1 MSLLGITGN
10 VDHPADECARCNA
23 SFASE
28 FGRGMFMDKLSE
40 KLPFDAS
47 KLFEAL
53 TYQLVVALEYCHQ
66 LEKGKRLW
74 VEVYGDVTLEDVAQ
88 IEVKLY
94 ADTLRDGHQ
103 NIWNT
108 LHNWLNKAFDRQA
121 YESLVLVTNQE
132 YSPKSTLTDW
142 NSATAAEKLA
152 LLTAIYDG
160 AEQRVATKATEPS
173 EALLLQRSVMDLSIR
188 DDLLEVLDRAVFLT
202 GSPSLSDRLH
212 AYQVDKLRV
221 IRESKLQTFM
231 DDILGFIGS
240 TRYIN
245 TGWEIT
251 CEEFT
256 AKFVDLTKR
265 YMKHSNIFPEVDTDA
280 LKQKIDLDEIAD
292 RHFVQKIREIGG
304 EDRIKQ
310 SALQLLIAG
319 EVIDELYSDNLAT
332 DFDVKRYQENH
343 LNRHKDGRLGAM
355 IDAMDKTC
363 RIQQQRESLKFFY
376 RQHAEAVVQLNT
388 FEDTT
393 PDFRNGIYHM
403 LADVKTEDEEKAF
416 YWRLW
421 P

>member
-1 MSLLGITGN
+1 MSALSVMRAL
-10 VDHPADECARCNA
+10 
-23 SFASE
+23 ASE
-28 FGRGMFMDKLSE
+28 VGYGMFMDKLSE

-53 TYQLVVALEYCHQ
+53 TYQLVVALEYCHK

-88 IEVKLY
+88 VEVKLY

-108 LHNWLNKAFDRQA
+108 LNNWLNNAFDHRA
-121 YESLVLVTNQE
+121 YESLILLTNQD

-152 LLTAIYDG
+152 LLSAIYDA
-160 AEQRVATKATEPS
+160 AEQRFAASKATEPS
-173 EALLLQRSVMDLSIR
+173 ETLKLQRSVMGLAVR
-188 DDLLEVLDRAVFLT
+188 DELLEVLERAVFIA
-202 GSPSLSDRLH
+202 GSPSLNERLH
-212 AYQVDKLRV
+212 AYEVDKLRV
-221 IRESKLQTFM
+221 IRESKRQTFI
-231 DDILGFIGS
+231 DEILGFIGS

-256 AKFVDLTKR
+256 TKFVELTKR
-265 YMKHSNIFPEVDTDA
+265 YMKHSSIFPEVDTDA

-292 RHFVQKIREIGG
+292 RPFVKKIREIGG
-304 EDRIKQ
+304 EAQVKKA
-310 SALQLLIAG
+310 ALQLLIAG
-319 EVIDELYSDNLAT
+319 EVIDTLYSDNLASE
-332 DFDVKRYQENH
+332 FDVKRYQKNH
-343 LNRHKDGRLGAM
+343 LVRHQDGRQSAM
-355 IDAMDKTC
+355 IDCMDETSP
-363 RIQQQRESLKFFY
+363 IQLQRQSLKFFHK
-376 RQHAEAVVQLNT
+376 QHAETVVQLNT

-393 PDFRNGIYHM
+393 VDFRNGIYHM
-403 LADVKTEDEEKAF
+403 LADVKTDDEDKAF

>member
-1 MSLLGITGN
+1 MVAL
-10 VDHPADECARCNA
+10 
-23 SFASE
+23 ASE
-28 FGRGMFMDKLSE
+28 VGHGMFMDKLSE

-53 TYQLVVALEYCHQ
+53 TYQLVVALEYCHK

-88 IEVKLY
+88 VEVKLY

-108 LHNWLNKAFDRQA
+108 LNNWLNKAFDHKA
-121 YESLVLVTNQE
+121 YESLILLTNQE

-142 NSATAAEKLA
+142 NCSTAGEKLA
-152 LLTAIYDG
+152 LLLAIYDG
-160 AEQRVATKATEPS
+160 AEQRFAASKATEPS
-173 EALLLQRSVMDLSIR
+173 ETLQLQRSVMDLAIR
-188 DDLLEVLDRAVFLT
+188 DDLLEVLERAVFIT
-202 GSPSLSDRLH
+202 GSPSLNERLH
-212 AYQVDKLRV
+212 AYKVDKLRV
-221 IRESKLQTFM
+221 IRESKQQTFM

-240 TRYIN
+240 SRYIN

-265 YMKHSNIFPEVDTDA
+265 YIKHSSIFPEVDTDA

-292 RHFVQKIREIGG
+292 RPFVQKIREIGG
-304 EDRIKQ
+304 EARIKQ
-310 SALQLLIAG
+310 AALQLLIAG
-319 EVIDELYSDNLAT
+319 EVIDELYSDNLASE
-332 DFDVKRYQENH
+332 FDVKRYQKNH
-343 LNRHKDGRLGAM
+343 LDRHLDGRLSAM
-355 IDAMDKTC
+355 VDCMDETC
-363 RIQQQRESLKFFY
+363 PIQLQRQSLKFFY
-376 RQHAEAVVQLNT
+376 KQHAETVVQLNT

-393 PDFRNGIYHM
+393 ADFRNGIYHM
-403 LADVKTEDEEKAF
+403 LADVKTDDEDKTF

>member
-1 MSLLGITGN
+1 
-10 VDHPADECARCNA
+10 
-23 SFASE
+23 
-28 FGRGMFMDKLSE
+28 MDKLSA

-53 TYQLVVALEYCHQ
+53 TYQLVVALEYCHK
-66 LEKGKRLW
+66 LEAGKRLW
-74 VEVYGDVTLEDVAQ
+74 VEVYGDVTLEDAAQ
-88 IEVKLY
+88 VEVKLY
-94 ADTLRDGHQ
+94 ADTDPLRDGHQ

-108 LHNWLNKAFDRQA
+108 LNNWLNPAFDHQA
-121 YESLVLVTNQE
+121 YESLILVTNQE

-142 NSATAAEKLA
+142 NSATAAQKLA
-152 LLTAIYDG
+152 LLSAIYDG
-160 AEQRVATKATEPS
+160 AEQRFASSKATEPS
-173 EALLLQRSVMDLSIR
+173 EPLKLQRSVMDPTIR
-188 DDLLEVLDRAVFLT
+188 GDLLEVLERAVFIT
-202 GSPSLSDRLH
+202 GAPSLNERLH

-221 IRESKLQTFM
+221 IRESKLQTFI

-256 AKFVDLTKR
+256 AKFVELTKR
-265 YMKHSNIFPEVDTDA
+265 YMKHSSIFPAVDVDA
-280 LKQKIDLDEIAD
+280 LKQKIDLHEIAG
-292 RHFVQKIREIGG
+292 RPFVQKIREIGG

-319 EVIDELYSDNLAT
+319 EVIDELYSDNLASE
-332 DFDVKRYQENH
+332 FDVKRYQENH
-343 LNRHKDGRLGAM
+343 LTRHKDGRLSAM

-363 RIQQQRESLKFFY
+363 PVQRQRESLKFFY
-376 RQHAEAVVQLNT
+376 KQHAEAVVQLNT

-403 LADVKTEDEEKAF
+403 LADVETDDEEKAF

>member
-1 MSLLGITGN
+1 
-10 VDHPADECARCNA
+10 
-23 SFASE
+23 
-28 FGRGMFMDKLSE
+28 MDKLPE

-53 TYQLVVALEYCHQ
+53 TYQLVVALEYCHK

-74 VEVYGDVTLEDVAQ
+74 VEVYGDVTLEGVAQ
-88 IEVKLY
+88 VEVKLY

-108 LHNWLNKAFDRQA
+108 LHNWLNKVFDHQA
-121 YESLVLVTNQE
+121 YESLILVTNQE

-160 AEQRVATKATEPS
+160 AEQRFATAKSTEPS
-173 EALLLQRSVMDLSIR
+173 ETLQLQRSVMDLTIR
-188 DDLLEVLDRAVFLT
+188 DDLLEVLERAVFIT
-202 GSPSLSDRLH
+202 GSPSLSERLH

-231 DDILGFIGS
+231 DDMLGFIGS

-256 AKFVDLTKR
+256 AKYVDLTKR
-265 YMKHSNIFPEVDTDA
+265 YMKHSSIFPEVDTDA

-292 RHFVQKIREIGG
+292 RPFVQKIREIGG

-319 EVIDELYSDNLAT
+319 EVIDELYRDNLANE
-332 DFDVKRYQENH
+332 FDIKRYQENH

-376 RQHAEAVVQLNT
+376 KQHAEPVVQLNT

-403 LADVKTEDEEKAF
+403 LADVKTDDEEKAF

>member
-1 MSLLGITGN
+1 
-10 VDHPADECARCNA
+10 
-23 SFASE
+23 
-28 FGRGMFMDKLSE
+28 MDKLSD

-53 TYQLVVALEYCHQ
+53 TYQMVVALEYCHK
-66 LEKGKRLW
+66 LEAGKRLW

-88 IEVKLY
+88 VEVKLY

-108 LHNWLNKAFDRQA
+108 LNNWLNPAFDHQA
-121 YESLVLVTNQE
+121 YESLILVTNQE
-132 YSPKSTLTDW
+132 FSPKSTLTDW
-142 NSATAAEKLA
+142 NNVTAAQKLA
-152 LLTAIYDG
+152 LLSAIYEG
-160 AEQRVATKATEPS
+160 AEQRFASSKATEPS
-173 EALLLQRSVMDLSIR
+173 EPLQLQRSVMDPAIR
-188 DDLLEVLDRAVFLT
+188 SDLLEVLARAVLIT
-202 GSPSLSDRLH
+202 GSPSLNERLH
-212 AYQVDKLRV
+212 TYEVDKLRV
-221 IRESKLQTFM
+221 IRESKRQTFI

-256 AKFVDLTKR
+256 AKLVELTKR
-265 YMKHSNIFPEVDTDA
+265 YMKHSSIFPAVDVDA

-292 RHFVQKIREIGG
+292 RTFVQKIREIGG
-304 EDRIKQ
+304 DDRIKQ

-319 EVIDELYSDNLAT
+319 EVIDELYRDNLASE
-332 DFDVKRYQENH
+332 FDVKRYQENH

-355 IDAMDKTC
+355 IDAMVKTC

-376 RQHAEAVVQLNT
+376 KQHADAVVQLNT

-403 LADVKTEDEEKAF
+403 LADVETDDEEKAF

-421 P
+421 S